1 MPNADELKAEGNAA
15 LKANDAAGA
24 IAKYTE
30 AIALEPSH
38 LLYSN
43 RSAAH
48 AQRGDWEAALSD
60 ASDCVALDPNWP
72 KGWCRK
78 GAAHYA
84 LNDFGAAV
92 AAYEAALKLT
102 PTDSGIQA
110 ALADAQ
116 AAGERKKR
124 EALMMPAVMEFAR
137 RKQAG
142 AAMLAE
148 KRYADAAAE
157 YRSALAAMEEL
168 AGQQGGGELSAP
180 LQQMLTSVRRGMEE
194 QLVEATRKEQERAA
208 AES

>member
-1 MPNADELKAEGNAA
+1 MLQNVNRGAA
-15 LKANDAAGA
+15 
-24 IAKYTE
+24 
-30 AIALEPSH
+30 
-38 LLYSN
+38 
-43 RSAAH
+43 RSAATGG
-48 AQRGDWEAALSD
+48 ARCARVRLAR
-60 ASDCVALDPNWP
+60 ARPRAWP

-92 AAYEAALKLT
+92 EAYEAALKLT

-124 EALMMPAVMEFAR
+124 EALMMPTSWSGAR

-168 AGQQGGGELSAP
+168 AGQQGARSLSAP
-180 LQQMLTSVRRGMEE
+180 LQQTLTSVRRGMEE
-194 QLVEATRKEQERAA
+194 QLVEATKKEHGARGGGEAVGA
-208 AES
+208 N